1 MKTIKNGIV
10 FSNDIE
16 RILKGY
22 NALSFDFKKSGM
34 MIPSSNFI
42 TSLRKDFEK
51 DVNKIFK
58 EVTIIEEDEM
68 YDGLY
73 EVILD
78 IYGSYPHRIFG

>member
-34 MIPSSNFI
+34 MIPSTNFI
-42 TSLRKDFEK
+42 NELRNNFKD
-51 DVNKIFK
+51 DVSKIFSD
-58 EVTIIEEDEM
+58 VTIIEEDEM

>member
-16 RILKGY
+16 RILKGC
-22 NALSFDFKKSGM
+22 NALNYDFKKSGM
-34 MIPSSNFI
+34 MIPNSNFI
-42 TSLRKDFEK
+42 TGLRNDFEK

-58 EVTIIEEDEM
+58 DVTIIEEDDM

-73 EVILD
+73 DATLD
-78 IYGSYPHRIFG
+78 VYGSYPHCIFG

>member
-16 RILKGY
+16 RIIKGY

-34 MIPSSNFI
+34 MIPSCNFI
-42 TSLRKDFEK
+42 NGLREDFKE
-51 DVNKIFK
+51 DVNKIFSN
-58 EVTIIEEDEM
+58 VTIISEDEM

-73 EVILD
+73 ESILD
-78 IYGSYPHRIFG
+78 IYGSFPHCIFG

>member
-16 RILKGY
+16 RILKGC
-22 NALSFDFKKSGM
+22 NALNFDFKKSGM
-34 MIPSSNFI
+34 MIPSTNFI
-42 TSLRKDFEK
+42 NGLRDNFKD
-51 DVNKIFK
+51 DVSKIFSD
-58 EVTIIEEDEM
+58 VTIIEEDEM

-73 EVILD
+73 ESTLD

>member
-16 RILKGY
+16 RILKGC
-22 NALSFDFKKSGM
+22 NTLSFDFKKRGM
-34 MIPSSNFI
+34 MIPSANFI
-42 TSLRKDFEK
+42 NGLRDDFRKD
-51 DVNKIFK
+51 VSKIFK

-73 EVILD
+73 ESVLD
-78 IYGSYPHRIFG
+78 IYGSYPHCIFG